1 MAQIPINRASGH
13 HVGALAVLDIFLD
26 DVAPTTIGKPLFSA
40 PVSPL
45 ARY

>member
-1 MAQIPINRASGH
+1 MAQVPINRASGD

-26 DVAPTTIGKPLFSA
+26 DVAPTSLGKPLFGA
-40 PVSPL
+40 PLSPL